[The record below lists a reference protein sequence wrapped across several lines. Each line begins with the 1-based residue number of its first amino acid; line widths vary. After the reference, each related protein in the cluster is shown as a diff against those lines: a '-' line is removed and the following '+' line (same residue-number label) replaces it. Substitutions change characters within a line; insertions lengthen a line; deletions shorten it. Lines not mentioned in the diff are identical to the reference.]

1 VTPVEGRRGERAE
14 GAAPKRAA
22 LVILDGWG
30 SAPPGPGNAISL
42 ARTPV
47 WDALWARYP
56 HVLLDASGEAV
67 GLPAGVMGNS
77 EVGHLT
83 IGSGRVI
90 YQDLSRINRAV
101 ADGSF
106 FANPVL
112 NGIVERTKERGGALH
127 LMGLLSDAGVHSAM
141 NHVRAL
147 VQLAGRQGLDR
158 VYIHAFTDGR
168 DTSPTAG
175 LGYVKD
181 LEAFLAGEGRG
192 AIATV
197 SGRYYAMDRDKRWE
211 RVTLAYNALVY
222 GAGLSAAD
230 AATAIQESYDRGET
244 DEFILPTIVCAD
256 PESRVRPGDGV
267 IFFNFRPD
275 RAREMCAALTQP
287 GFSNFD
293 RGAAPPLVD
302 LVGMTEYDPK
312 LGLGV
317 AFPKEEPRHVLAEVI
332 SEAGLTQLHI
342 AETEKYA
349 HVTFFFNGGRE
360 APFPGEK
367 RCLVPSPKE
376 VSTYD
381 EKPQM
386 SAFEVVDRLRE
397 IMAEDPADFVVL
409 NFANP
414 DMVGHTGNIPA
425 TVTALE
431 CVDTCLGRVV
441 DILTGHGAK
450 IVVTADHGNAEAMLQ
465 PDGGVDTAHSTDK
478 VPLIVLDAHAR
489 LREGAGLAD
498 IAPTVLCFLG
508 LAAPPEMTGKPL
520 C

>member
-1 VTPVEGRRGERAE
+1 MQGDRPR
-14 GAAPKRAA
+14 RAA

-30 SAPPGPGNAISL
+30 SAPSGPGNAISL
-42 ARTPV
+42 AETPV
-47 WDALWARYP
+47 WDALLAKYP
-56 HVLLDASGEAV
+56 HTLLDASGEAV
-67 GLPAGVMGNS
+67 GLPPGIMGNS

-90 YQDLSRINRAV
+90 YQDLSRINRAI

-112 NGIVERTKERGGALH
+112 MGLVQRTKERGGSLH
-127 LMGLLSDAGVHSAM
+127 LMGLLSDAGVHSTMA
-141 NHVRAL
+141 HIEAL
-147 VQLAGRQGLDR
+147 VQMAGRQGMDR
-158 VYIHAFTDGR
+158 VFIHAYTDGR
-168 DTSPTAG
+168 DTQPTSG
-175 LGYVKD
+175 IEYVKE

-192 AIATV
+192 TIATV
-197 SGRYYAMDRDKRWE
+197 SGRYYAMDRDKRWD
-211 RVTLAYNALVY
+211 RVKVAYDALVR
-222 GAGLSAAD
+222 GQGLVAPD
-230 AATAIQESYDRGET
+230 AATAVQQSYDRDET
-244 DEFILPTIVCAD
+244 DEFILPTTIGAD
-256 PESRVRPGDGV
+256 AAARAASRIRSDDGV
-267 IFFNFRPD
+267 VFFNFRPD
-275 RAREMCAALTQP
+275 RAREMCAALTQAD
-287 GFSNFD
+287 FSAFD
-293 RGAAPPLVD
+293 RGPAPPLVD

-332 SEAGLTQLHI
+332 SAAGLTQLHI

-367 RCLVPSPKE
+367 RCLVPSPKD

-381 EKPQM
+381 QKPEM
-386 SAFEVVDRLRE
+386 SAYGVVDHLER
-397 IMAEDPADFVVL
+397 IMAEDPVDFVVL

-414 DMVGHTGNIPA
+414 DMVGHTGNIEA
-425 TVTALE
+425 TIAAIE
-431 CVDTCLGRVV
+431 DVDACLGRVV
-441 DILTGHGAK
+441 DILTGYGAK
-450 IVVTADHGNAEAMLQ
+450 IMVTSDHGNAETMLQ
-465 PDGGVDTAHSTDK
+465 PDGSVDTAHSTDQ
-478 VPLIVLDAHAR
+478 VPLIVLDEQAK

-508 LAAPPEMTGKPL
+508 LPAPVEMTGRPL